1 MAFILHTT
9 RSISRSGVRMLS
21 LRQLIL
27 AGISGGILLVLLAF
41 GAGVIAGQYLK
52 AGQGSDLPVTHADPA
67 KERFTFDRLGE
78 MAGRLVKLE
87 TDARSLVK
95 KLSALEALESQLG
108 KLNAGKPVTAGS
120 PVVSSPSLSGAAGGR
135 VLAPQGCSSDE
146 IKNGSVE
153 GQKIDSTEKSLVCLQ
168 ELLGRVEAAA
178 SRRSVAYMAIPTQQ
192 PVDATRIGSPFGNR
206 ADPFNGHLAFHSG
219 IDFDASTGTPI
230 RSAGGGRV
238 KTAAWVSDLGFVVEI
253 EHGNGL
259 MTRYAHTSK
268 MYVKAGDI
276 VTPGQLIAAVG
287 STGRSTGPHLHFE
300 ILHNGRF
307 VDPMHY
313 LSIGALQPNA

>member
-21 LRQLIL
+21 LRQLIIFSSLL
-27 AGISGGILLVLLAF
+27 AFLVAMFAF
-41 GAGVIAGQYLK
+41 GAGVLVGRNTGNAESKPLAVVQ
-52 AGQGSDLPVTHADPA
+52 SDPV
-67 KERFTFDRLGE
+67 KEKFAVARLGE
-78 MAGRLVKLE
+78 MAGRLVTLE
-87 TDARSLVK
+87 TNARSLVK
-95 KLSALEALESQLG
+95 KLTALETLENRLG
-108 KLNAGKPVTAGS
+108 DLKTGKFDPTPTVAETGQR
-120 PVVSSPSLSGAAGGR
+120 SGAAGGR
-135 VLAPQGCSSDE
+135 VLAPQGCSVDE
-146 IKNGSVE
+146 THNGVA

-168 ELLGRVEAAA
+168 NLLSRVESAAA
-178 SRRSVAYMAIPTQQ
+178 KRSVAYMVIPTQQ
-192 PVDATRIGSPFGNR
+192 PVDASRIGSVFGNR
-206 ADPFNGHLAFHSG
+206 IDPINGHLAFHSG
-219 IDFDASTGTPI
+219 IDFDAPIGTPI
-230 RSAGGGRV
+230 RSAGGGKV

-268 MYVKAGDI
+268 MYVKAGEV

-307 VDPMHY
+307 VDPAPY
-313 LSIGALQPNA
+313 LSIGAQVPNV

>member
-21 LRQLIL
+21 LRQLFLVIVSFAL
-27 AGISGGILLVLLAF
+27 LLVLLAF
-41 GAGVIAGQYLK
+41 GAGVLVGQTIGNK
-52 AGQGSDLPVTHADPA
+52 QDAEISKHPKDPA
-67 KERFTFDRLGE
+67 KERFAFDRLGD

-95 KLSALEALESQLG
+95 KLSALEMLESRLG
-108 KLNAGKPVTAGS
+108 DLKAGTLPAS
-120 PVVSSPSLSGAAGGR
+120 PIAANSLQKQGAAGGR
-135 VLAPQGCSSDE
+135 VLAPQGCAADE
-146 IKNGSVE
+146 IRNGVS
-153 GQKIDSTEKSLVCLQ
+153 GQEIDSTEKSLVCLQ
-168 ELLGRVEAAA
+168 NLLSKVEAAA
-178 SRRSVAYMAIPTQQ
+178 AQRSVAYMIMPTQQ
-192 PVDATRIGSPFGNR
+192 PVEASRIGSVFGNR
-206 ADPFNGHLAFHSG
+206 IDPINGHLAFHSG
-219 IDFDASTGTPI
+219 IDFDAPIGTPI

-238 KTAAWVSDLGFVVEI
+238 KTAAWVSELGFVVEI

-268 MYVKAGDI
+268 MFVKAGDV
-276 VTPGQLIAAVG
+276 VTPGQLIAFVG

-307 VDPMHY
+307 VDPAPY
-313 LSIGALQPNA
+313 LSIGSQVPNV

>member
-21 LRQLIL
+21 LRQLL
-27 AGISGGILLVLLAF
+27 WAGCAGAAFLTFLAF
-41 GAGVIAGQYLK
+41 GAGILVGHYV
-52 AGQGSDLPVTHADPA
+52 GSSSPSELAVVAKDPA
-67 KERFTFDRLGE
+67 RERFAFDRLGD
-78 MAGRLVKLE
+78 MTGRLVKLE

-95 KLSALEALESQLG
+95 KLSALEALENRLG
-108 KLNAGKPVTAGS
+108 DLKAGKSVDSPIVTES
-120 PVVSSPSLSGAAGGR
+120 RLPSAAGGKA
-135 VLAPQGCSSDE
+135 LAPQGCAPDE
-146 IKNGSVE
+146 IKNGIAS
-153 GQKIDSTEKSLVCLQ
+153 QQMDSTEKSLACLQ
-168 ELLGRVEAAA
+168 DLLGRVEAAA
-178 SRRSVAYMAIPTQQ
+178 SLRSVAYMVMPTQQ
-192 PVDATRIGSPFGNR
+192 PVDATRIGSAFGNR
-206 ADPFNGHLAFHSG
+206 IDPINGHLAFHSG
-219 IDFDASTGTPI
+219 IDFDAPPGTPI

-238 KTAAWVSDLGFVVEI
+238 KTAAWVSELGFVVEI

-268 MYVKAGDI
+268 MYVKTGDV

-307 VDPMHY
+307 VDPVHY
-313 LSIGALQPNA
+313 LNIGAQIPNA